1 MENGMTVD
9 ASALRRQAAAD
20 IRAWDAIADHRTG
33 TEGDRETADWLAGA
47 VRREA
52 AAPALDTFPLARWAL
67 RRCAVEI
74 GDVVVSGVPMFDS
87 AASGPAGV
95 SAPLSSLPTASGI
108 GLGAVGPAA
117 GTAAN
122 RAFQHARRGNAQA
135 LVVVAKM
142 NAAVPGLAL
151 QNADSFAAP
160 FGPPVLQ
167 VATEHEG
174 WLCDAA
180 QRGETARVIVDVAKE
195 DALGC
200 NVIARIPGVAKRGE
214 LAPLVVTTPKSS
226 WWTSTAERGGGI
238 AVWLALLRHFAHQPP
253 QRDVCFLA
261 TSGHELGHLGL
272 EHHLRQHPR
281 LAEARAW
288 LHLGANFAAKGSRV
302 RLQTSDA
309 DLRSLARGAMAQADA
324 LPEDET
330 PPGQRPGGEVR
341 NIYDLNGRYVSL
353 LGTNA
358 WFHHPDDRWPATIDV
373 DATVRLVQAMIAVA
387 AGLSQA

>member
-1 MENGMTVD
+1 MTVD
-9 ASALRRQAAAD
+9 AGALRQQIATD
-20 IRAWDAIADHRTG
+20 IQGWDAIADHRTG
-33 TEGDRETADWLAGA
+33 TEGDRETADWLVAA
-47 VRREA
+47 VRGEA
-52 AAPALDTFPLARWAL
+52 ASPVLDTFPLARWAL
-67 RRCAVEI
+67 HKCTVEI
-74 GDVVVSGVPMFDS
+74 GAVAVSGVPLFDG
-87 AASGPAGV
+87 AASGPDGV
-95 SAPLSSLPTASGI
+95 AAPLSPLPTTGGI
-108 GLGAVGPAA
+108 GLGSVGPAA
-117 GTAAN
+117 GNAAN
-122 RAFQHARRGNAQA
+122 AAVQDARRGNAQA
-135 LVVVAKM
+135 LVAVAKM

-174 WLCDAA
+174 WLRDAA
-180 QRGETARVIVDVAKE
+180 QRGETARVTVDVAKE

-238 AVWLALLRHFAHQPP
+238 AVWLALLRHFAQRPP

-302 RLQTSDA
+302 RLQTSDEA
-309 DLRSLARGAMAQADA
+309 LRSVARGAMAQADA

-330 PPGQRPGGEVR
+330 PPGQRPGGEAR
-341 NIYDLNGRYVSL
+341 NIFDLNGRYVSL

-373 DATVRLVQAMIAVA
+373 DATARLVQAMIAVA
-387 AGLSQA
+387 DSLSQA

>member
-1 MENGMTVD
+1 MTVD
-9 ASALRRQAAAD
+9 ANALRRQAAED
-20 IRAWDAIADHRTG
+20 IQGWDAIADHRTG
-33 TEGDRETADWLAGA
+33 TEGDHETADWLVAA
-47 VRREA
+47 VRSEA
-52 AAPALDTFPLARWAL
+52 ASPVLDTFPLARWAL
-67 RRCAVEI
+67 RRCTVEI
-74 GDVVVSGVPMFDS
+74 GAVAVSGVPMFDG

-95 SAPLSSLPTASGI
+95 AAPLASLPSASGI

-117 GTAAN
+117 GAAAN
-122 RAFQHARRGNAQA
+122 GAFENARRGNAQA
-135 LVVVAKM
+135 LVAVAKM

-151 QNADSFAAP
+151 QNADGFTAP

-174 WLCDAA
+174 WLQDAV

-200 NVIARIPGVAKRGE
+200 NVVVRIPGVAKRRE

-238 AVWLALLRHFAHQPP
+238 AVWLALLRHFAQRPP
-253 QRDVCFLA
+253 QCDVCFLA

-309 DLRSLARGAMAQADA
+309 ALRSLARGAMAQADA

-330 PPGQRPGGEVR
+330 LPGQRPGGEAR
-341 NIYDLNGRYVSL
+341 NIFDSGGRYVSL

-373 DATVRLVQAMIAVA
+373 DATARLAQAMTAVA
-387 AGLSQA
+387 DGLSQA

>member
-1 MENGMTVD
+1 MMVD
-9 ASALRRQAAAD
+9 AGALRRQAAAD
-20 IRAWDAIADHRTG
+20 IQGWDAIADHRTG
-33 TEGDRETADWLAGA
+33 TEGDRETAEWLVDAACG
-47 VRREA
+47 EA
-52 AAPALDTFPLARWAL
+52 ASPVLDTFPLARWAL
-67 RRCAVEI
+67 RRCTVEI
-74 GDVVVSGVPMFDS
+74 GAVAVSGVPMFDG

-95 SAPLSSLPTASGI
+95 AAPLASLPAASGI

-122 RAFQHARRGNAQA
+122 AAFQNARRGNAQA
-135 LVVVAKM
+135 LVAVAKM

-151 QNADSFAAP
+151 QNADSFTAP

-174 WLCDAA
+174 WLRDAA

-238 AVWLALLRHFAHQPP
+238 AVWLALLRHFAGQPP

-309 DLRSLARGAMAQADA
+309 DLRSLAHGAMAQAAA
-324 LPEDET
+324 LPADET
-330 PPGQRPGGEVR
+330 PPGQRPGGEAR
-341 NIYDLNGRYVSL
+341 NIFDLNGRYVSL

-358 WFHHPDDRWPATIDV
+358 WFHHPDDRWPETIDV
-373 DATVRLVQAMIAVA
+373 DATARLVQAMIAVA
-387 AGLSQA
+387 DGLSQA

>member
-1 MENGMTVD
+1 MTVD
-9 ASALRRQAAAD
+9 AGALRQQIATD
-20 IRAWDAIADHRTG
+20 IQGWDAIADHRTG
-33 TEGDRETADWLAGA
+33 TEGDRDTADWLVGAARRAGA
-47 VRREA
+47 S
-52 AAPALDTFPLARWAL
+52 PALDAFPLARWAL
-67 RRCAVEI
+67 RRCTVEI
-74 GDVVVSGVPMFDS
+74 GAVEVSGVPMFDG
-87 AASGPAGV
+87 AASEPAGV
-95 SAPLSSLPTASGI
+95 AAPLSPLPAAGGI
-108 GLGAVGPAA
+108 GLGFVGPAA
-117 GTAAN
+117 GNAAN
-122 RAFQHARRGNAQA
+122 AAVQDARRGNAQA

-142 NAAVPGLAL
+142 NAAAPGLAL

-174 WLCDAA
+174 WLQDAA
-180 QRGETARVIVDVAKE
+180 QRGKTARVTVDVAKE

-200 NVIARIPGVAKRGE
+200 NVVARIPGVAERGE

-238 AVWLALLRHFAHQPP
+238 AVWLALLRHFAQRPP

-272 EHHLRQHPR
+272 EYHLRQHPR
-281 LAEARAW
+281 LAQARAW

-309 DLRSLARGAMAQADA
+309 DLRSLAHGAMAQAAA
-324 LPEDET
+324 LPADET
-330 PPGQRPGGEVR
+330 PPGQRPGGEAR
-341 NIYDLNGRYVSL
+341 NIFDLNGRYVSL

-373 DATVRLVQAMIAVA
+373 DATARLVQAMIAVA
-387 AGLSQA
+387 DSLSQA

>member
-1 MENGMTVD
+1 MTVD
-9 ASALRRQAAAD
+9 AGALRQQIATD
-20 IRAWDAIADHRTG
+20 IQGWDAIADHRTG
-33 TEGDRETADWLAGA
+33 TEGDRDTADWLVGAARRAGA
-47 VRREA
+47 S
-52 AAPALDTFPLARWAL
+52 PALDAFPLARWAL
-67 RRCAVEI
+67 RRCTVEI
-74 GDVVVSGVPMFDS
+74 GAVAVSGVPMFDG
-87 AASGPAGV
+87 AASEPAGV
-95 SAPLSSLPTASGI
+95 AAPLSPLPAAGGI
-108 GLGAVGPAA
+108 GLGFVGPAA
-117 GTAAN
+117 GNAAN
-122 RAFQHARRGNAQA
+122 AAVQDARRGNAQA

-174 WLCDAA
+174 WLQDAA
-180 QRGETARVIVDVAKE
+180 QRGKTARVTVDVAKE
-195 DALGC
+195 GALGC
-200 NVIARIPGVAKRGE
+200 NVVARIPGVAERGE

-238 AVWLALLRHFAHQPP
+238 AVWLALLRHFAQRPP

-272 EHHLRQHPR
+272 EYHLRQHPR
-281 LAEARAW
+281 LAQARAW

-309 DLRSLARGAMAQADA
+309 DLRSLAHGAMAQAAA
-324 LPEDET
+324 LPADET
-330 PPGQRPGGEVR
+330 PPGQRPGGEAR
-341 NIYDLNGRYVSL
+341 NIFDLNGRYVSL

-358 WFHHPDDRWPATIDV
+358 WFHHPDDRWPETIDV
-373 DATVRLVQAMIAVA
+373 DATARLVQAMIAVA
-387 AGLSQA
+387 DSLSQA

>member
-1 MENGMTVD
+1 MAVD
-9 ASALRRQAAAD
+9 ASALRRRAAAD

-33 TEGDRETADWLAGA
+33 TAGDRETADWLAGA
-47 VRREA
+47 VRSEA

-67 RRCAVEI
+67 RRCVVEI

-108 GLGAVGPAA
+108 GLGTVGPAA

-122 RAFQHARRGNAQA
+122 RAFQHARRGSAQA

-174 WLCDAA
+174 WLRDAA
-180 QRGETARVIVDVAKE
+180 QRGATARVTVDVAKE

-200 NVIARIPGVAKRGE
+200 NVFVCITGMAERRGE

-238 AVWLALLRHFAHQPP
+238 VVWLALLRHFARQPP

-281 LAEARAW
+281 LAAARAW

-309 DLRSLARGAMAQADA
+309 ELRSLARGAMRQAAA

-330 PPGQRPGGEVR
+330 PPGQRPGGEAR

-373 DATVRLVQAMIAVA
+373 DATARLTQAMIAVA
-387 AGLSQA
+387 DGLSQA